1 MCVKTIDK
9 ESENVI
15 SYFSAHCVLKNA
27 EVLMDSVKS
36 SLIRD
41 EMSEKI
47 IETAEKLACSIG
59 AHTITVRK
67 ILRELGI
74 TNRVFYNRFH
84 NLDEV
89 LRIVYK
95 NTIMKIRSG
104 VASEI
109 DEKSD
114 FFEHTLNLASS
125 AVFVSYETKMQFSQY
140 VFETD
145 SASDS
150 NHEWW
155 TDVIKKHIE
164 YGKEKG
170 YIKDVDAEVLSYSI
184 WCFCRG
190 YNADVVARNLPRD
203 KAIADFKYSFGFL
216 LDGLKK

>member
-1 MCVKTIDK
+1 MCGIISLGTQCAEKT
-9 ESENVI
+9 EE
-15 SYFSAHCVLKNA
+15 A
-27 EVLMDSVKS
+27 MDIGKKG
-36 SLIRD
+36 LIWD

-47 IETAEKLACSIG
+47 VDTAEKLAYSVG

-67 ILRELGI
+67 ILVELGI

-84 NLDEV
+84 NIDEV

-95 NTIMKIRSG
+95 KTVMKIRTG
-104 VASEI
+104 VISEI

-114 FFEHTLNLASS
+114 FFERIMDI
-125 AVFVSYETKMQFSQY
+125 AVNSLIVSYETKNRFSQY

-155 TDVIKKHIE
+155 TGEIKKYIE
-164 YGKEKG
+164 YGKKNG
-170 YIKDVDAEVLSYSI
+170 YIKDVDSDVLSYSI

-190 YNADVVARNLPRD
+190 YNADAVARNIDRE
-203 KAIADFKYSFGFL
+203 KAIENFRYSFGFL
-216 LDGLKK
+216 LDGLKKVN

>member
-1 MCVKTIDK
+1 
-9 ESENVI
+9 
-15 SYFSAHCVLKNA
+15 
-27 EVLMDSVKS
+27 MDSGKTG
-36 SLIRD
+36 LIWD

-47 IETAEKLACSIG
+47 IATAEKLAYSIG

-67 ILRELGI
+67 ILGELGI

-104 VASEI
+104 VISEI

-114 FFEHTLNLASS
+114 FFEHIMDI
-125 AVFVSYETKMQFSQY
+125 AVNSLIVSYETKMQFSQY

-155 TDVIKKHIE
+155 TGEIKKYIE
-164 YGKEKG
+164 YAKEKG
-170 YIKDVDAEVLSYSI
+170 YIKNVDSDVLSYSI

-190 YNADVVARNLPRD
+190 YNADAVARNIPRE
-203 KAIADFKYSFGFL
+203 KAIEDFRYSFGFL
-216 LDGLKK
+216 IEGLKK

>member
-1 MCVKTIDK
+1 M
-9 ESENVI
+9 
-15 SYFSAHCVLKNA
+15 LKIRR
-27 EVLMDSVKS
+27 EILMDSRKT
-36 SLIRD
+36 SLIWD

-47 IETAEKLACSIG
+47 IETAEKLACTIG

-67 ILRELGI
+67 ILAELGI

-104 VASEI
+104 VISEI

-114 FFEHTLNLASS
+114 FFEHMMDI
-125 AVFVSYETKMQFSQY
+125 AVNSLVVSYETKMQFSQY

-155 TDVIKKHIE
+155 TSEIKKYIE
-164 YGKEKG
+164 YAKEKG
-170 YIKDVDAEVLSYSI
+170 YIKDVNSDVLSYSI

-190 YNADVVARNLPRD
+190 YNADAVARNVPRE
-203 KAIADFKYSFGFL
+203 KAIEDLKYSFGFL
-216 LDGLKK
+216 IEGLKK

>member
-1 MCVKTIDK
+1 MDGVKT
-9 ESENVI
+9 
-15 SYFSAHCVLKNA
+15 
-27 EVLMDSVKS
+27 

-47 IETAEKLACSIG
+47 VETAEKLACSIG

-104 VASEI
+104 VSSEI

-114 FFEHTLNLASS
+114 FFEHIMELASS
-125 AVFVSYETKMQFSQY
+125 AVCASYETKKQFSQY

-145 SASDS
+145 SASDM
-150 NHEWW
+150 NHGWW

-170 YIKDVDAEVLSYSI
+170 YIKDVDSDILSYSI

-190 YNADVVARNLPRD
+190 YNADAVARKLPPE
-203 KAIADFKYSFGFL
+203 KAVEDFKYSFGFL
-216 LDGLKK
+216 IEGLKK

>member
-1 MCVKTIDK
+1 M
-9 ESENVI
+9 
-15 SYFSAHCVLKNA
+15 LKIRR
-27 EVLMDSVKS
+27 ELLMDSRKTG
-36 SLIRD
+36 LIWD

-47 IETAEKLACSIG
+47 IETAEKLACTIG

-67 ILRELGI
+67 ILAELGI

-104 VASEI
+104 VISEI

-114 FFEHTLNLASS
+114 FFEHMMDI
-125 AVFVSYETKMQFSQY
+125 AVNSLVVSYETKMQFSQY

-155 TDVIKKHIE
+155 TSEIKKYIE
-164 YGKEKG
+164 YAKEKG
-170 YIKDVDAEVLSYSI
+170 YIKDVNSDVLSYSI

-190 YNADVVARNLPRD
+190 YNADAVARNVPRE
-203 KAIADFKYSFGFL
+203 KAIEDLKYSFGFL
-216 LDGLKK
+216 IEGLKK

>member
-1 MCVKTIDK
+1 M
-9 ESENVI
+9 
-15 SYFSAHCVLKNA
+15 LKIRR
-27 EVLMDSVKS
+27 EILMDSRKTG
-36 SLIRD
+36 LIWD

-47 IETAEKLACSIG
+47 IETAEKLACTIG

-67 ILRELGI
+67 ILAELGI

-104 VASEI
+104 VISEI

-114 FFEHTLNLASS
+114 FFEHMMDI
-125 AVFVSYETKMQFSQY
+125 AVNSLVVSYETKMQFSQY

-155 TDVIKKHIE
+155 TSEIKKYIE
-164 YGKEKG
+164 YAKEKG
-170 YIKDVDAEVLSYSI
+170 YIKDVNSDVLSYSI

-190 YNADVVARNLPRD
+190 YNADAVARNVPRE
-203 KAIADFKYSFGFL
+203 KAIEDLKYSFGFL
-216 LDGLKK
+216 IEGLKK